1 MKPLL
6 LFLLLLLL
14 PATSAINL
22 SNRVISAVNC
32 GGPETL
38 GAYGILYSEDPSDS
52 GVSSDAGRAFSFSNA
67 EDRDVEIYQT
77 ERWSKESFSYEIPVS
92 EDGDYVIILKFSEVY
107 FERPDQKVF
116 NVKINSKT
124 VVKNLDIFEKSGGR
138 GFAHDMLLH
147 SDKYQRKKISVS
159 GQSKDYRGKIV
170 IELAK
175 GANDNPKINGFV
187 VLRGGLE
194 GLPEPPEKFV
204 ASERFREDFDMYEN
218 DIIEEYVKP
227 QVIQDSSSEV
237 DPESEEMFTA
247 TTGSENPFEQESSMD
262 SLLLPVISAFIIIIP
277 VAYVFQM
284 RYAHD

>member
-138 GFAHDMLLH
+138 GFAHDI
-147 SDKYQRKKISVS
+147 YIPIN
-159 GQSKDYRGKIV
+159 YRGKIV